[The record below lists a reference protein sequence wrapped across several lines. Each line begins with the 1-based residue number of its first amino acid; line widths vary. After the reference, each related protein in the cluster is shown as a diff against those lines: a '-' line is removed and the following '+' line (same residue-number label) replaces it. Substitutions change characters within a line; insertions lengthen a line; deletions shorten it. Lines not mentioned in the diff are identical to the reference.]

1 MPTVFLLGSIGETFH
16 MELEMTISALP
27 IRTQGL
33 GLLKLFVETFGAG
46 WVIQLVEYLPSLHE
60 SLGFTPNTP

>member
-1 MPTVFLLGSIGETFH
+1 
-16 MELEMTISALP
+16 MTISALP